1 MLAGA
6 PPPVGWADRNPRDG
20 LKQLGST
27 GSSFVDIWG
36 VFLVSQI
43 AWFTYEPGFGSDQQ
57 PVSTQNRPPNMT
69 DTPPAPVGEA
79 SHVMSTC

>member
-27 GSSFVDIWG
+27 GRAFVGNCG

-43 AWFTYEPGFGSDQQ
+43 AWFTHEPGFGK
-57 PVSTQNRPPNMT
+57 
-69 DTPPAPVGEA
+69 EA
-79 SHVMSTC
+79 QGVVARGGCVVQYKYFN